1 MAQQDL
7 RLNIKG
13 DASGLTNAVAKAEG
27 KLKAFGS
34 KLSSIGGGLT
44 RSLTLPLVAA
54 GGAATKMAFDFDKSL
69 TQIKSLVGVAGD
81 EVDAMGES
89 AKKMALDTGKS
100 AAEAADALFFITS
113 AGLRGDE
120 AMQTLEASLKAA
132 AVGLGETK
140 TIADLATSA
149 MNAYGSDTLGA
160 SDATDILTAAV
171 REGKL
176 EASALAGAMGGVIP
190 IASNMGVGF
199 DEVAAAMAA
208 MSRTGTDAASGATQ
222 LNAILASIKKPTQQ
236 AEDALARMGTSS
248 SEVQKSLEEKGL
260 IATLEELQQGLT
272 KTGMDASAIFPN
284 IRALKGF
291 LDLTGAGLESNK
303 EIFDALTKSMG
314 ATNIAFE
321 ETSKSASFKMTKSLE
336 EMKAP
341 LMEIGTILL
350 QMLVP
355 VVTKLGNYLK
365 GLADDFR
372 GLDESTQKMIITIG
386 GIIAAVGPML
396 LIFGKIVGV
405 IGSLGPILTAAATG
419 FRLLTAAML
428 ANPILAV
435 AAAVLALGT
444 AIYKY
449 TQAQKDALA
458 EVNTIEEVESALADK
473 RKKFL
478 EESAKLADGY
488 GGKTRENVR
497 ILQDEIRA
505 LEDKKRA
512 LEAIAAPAAPTA
524 PTGAGVVLPTEET
537 TASADTSVKA
547 IEAVGTSLK
556 AMGAVKIGNPLEGV
570 KNNVVSDANEIGIA
584 VTGFDEKWVRLQET
598 AYLVGGE
605 VANAMSNLAGAAIDS
620 LGLAANGMEGFLA
633 GILKVVAQI
642 ISAMLGQAIA
652 AAIAGANSAAAAT
665 GPAAIFTQPAFMAQM
680 VGGVL
685 AAFAAIPKFA
695 DGGIVSGPTVGLMGE
710 YPGARSNPEVI
721 APLNKLESMIG
732 GKAPSNI
739 NVGGE
744 FVMRGSDM
752 VVVLERANK
761 NRNRL
766 I

>member
-260 IATLEELQQGLT
+260 IATLEQLQQGLT

-372 GLDESTQKMIITIG
+372 GLDESTQKMIITIS
-386 GIIAAVGPML
+386 GIVAAVGPML

-512 LEAIAAPAAPTA
+512 LEAIAAPAAPA
-524 PTGAGVVLPTEET
+524 AATGAGVVLPTEET
-537 TASADTSVKA
+537 TTSADTSAKA
-547 IEAVGTSLK
+547 IETVASSLT
-556 AMGAVKIGNPLEGV
+556 ALGAVEIGNPLEGV
-570 KNNVVSDANEIGIA
+570 KDKVVSDVNEIGIA
-584 VTGFDEKWVRLQET
+584 VTGFDEKWLRLQET

-605 VANAMSNLAGAAIDS
+605 VSNALNNLANSAIDS
-620 LGLAANGMEGFLA
+620 LGLAANGMEGFMA

-652 AAIAGANSAAAAT
+652 SAIAGANSAAAAT

-695 DGGIVSGPTVGLMGE
+695 DGGIVSRPTVGLMGE